1 MAKIDQF
8 FEEMMRQDGSDLHLQ
23 EGHPPR
29 IRLNGRLK
37 NLELPVLTQSGL
49 DSLLSE
55 ICGPEQWRQYHRT
68 GDLDFAYEMGDK
80 ARFRANYF
88 RYSDGFGAIFR
99 IVPSKILTLDDLDAP
114 SVFRSFA
121 NLRSGLV
128 LVTGPTGSG
137 KSTTLAAIIDYVNS
151 SKVRKIVT
159 IEEPVEFV
167 HRSKKSMITHRE
179 VGEDTAS
186 FASGL
191 QSAIRSDANVVLVG
205 EMRDRETIELA
216 LTATEMGVLV
226 FGTLHTNSAPK
237 TLDRIIDVFPANQK
251 PQIRSLLAVS
261 LRGIVAQQLLR
272 SADGKRRWAAHEILL
287 YTPPLSGV
295 IRNGDTN
302 KLISYMQT
310 GRKAGMITLDDCL
323 HEMIQQG
330 KITKEEAHKKAQE
343 KSRFL

>member
-1 MAKIDQF
+1 M
-8 FEEMMRQDGSDLHLQ
+8 
-23 EGHPPR
+23 
-29 IRLNGRLK
+29 
-37 NLELPVLTQSGL
+37 
-49 DSLLSE
+49 
-55 ICGPEQWRQYHRT
+55 
-68 GDLDFAYEMGDK
+68 
-80 ARFRANYF
+80 
-88 RYSDGFGAIFR
+88 
-99 IVPSKILTLDDLDAP
+99 
-114 SVFRSFA
+114 
-121 NLRSGLV
+121 

-137 KSTTLAAIIDYVNS
+137 KSTTLAAIVDYINR
-151 SKVRKIVT
+151 SKVRKIIT

-167 HRSKKSMITHRE
+167 HRSKKCMITHRE
-179 VGEDTAS
+179 VPEDTAS

-237 TLDRIIDVFPANQK
+237 TLDRIIDVFPANKK

-261 LRGIVAQQLLR
+261 LKGIVAQQLLR

-287 YTPPLSGV
+287 YTPPLGGV

-310 GRKAGMITLDDCL
+310 GRKVGMITLDDCL
-323 HEMIQQG
+323 LEMIKDG
-330 KITKEEAHKKAQE
+330 KVTREEAHKKAQE